1 MDRPLPPTA
10 ARGLRSLVRDLAAV
24 DQAVYDAV
32 AHQET
37 PSLDRPLRELSN
49 LADRSLLWLAV
60 AAALASV
67 GGPGGRRAARDGLV
81 ALGVT
86 SALTNIVLKLAV
98 RRPRPEREDQSDQS
112 VEVRMPRS
120 HSFPSG
126 HSASAFAFATAA
138 GNELPIVAA
147 VPLEFLAAAVAYSRV
162 HSGVHYPSDVVVG
175 SLIGAFTGR
184 QVGRALRS
192 TFD

>member
-1 MDRPLPPTA
+1 MDRSLSPAA
-10 ARGLRSLVRDLAAV
+10 ARRARSLLRDLAAI
-24 DQAVYDAV
+24 DQAVYDAI
-32 AHQET
+32 ARQET

-49 LADRSLLWLAV
+49 LANRSLLWLAV
-60 AAALASV
+60 AGALASV
-67 GGPGGRRAARDGLV
+67 GGPGGRRAARDGLA
-81 ALGVT
+81 ALAVT

-98 RRPRPEREDQSDQS
+98 RRPRPEREDQSDRS
-112 VEVRMPRS
+112 VGVRMPRS

-138 GNELPIVAA
+138 GNELPLVA

-175 SLIGAFTGR
+175 SLIGALTGR
-184 QVGRALRS
+184 EVGRALRS
-192 TFD
+192 TLH